1 MTIEDKL
8 DMIKGVIG
16 RTAVGPFV
24 AVADFA
30 RAWPL
35 AFTNLVL
42 ARSLKAQ
49 EYKQLARQLRS
60 ATAGLLI
67 RTTLEI
73 PFSILM
79 LLLLIPAVLVWLS
92 LHVGTGSTSMMVG
105 VVVAGSAVL
114 ALGLTGESAYIA
126 AFIISLVTSASIYF
140 LAMAVAMRHNRKD
153 NSDEDS
159 D

>member
-1 MTIEDKL
+1 MTVEDKL

-16 RTAVGPFV
+16 RTAVGPLV
-24 AVADFA
+24 AVADFV

-35 AFTNLVL
+35 AVHNLVL

-49 EYKQLARQLRS
+49 EYRLLARQLRT

-73 PFSILM
+73 PLSILM

-92 LHVGTGSTSMMVG
+92 LHVGTGSTSLMVG
-105 VVVAGSAVL
+105 VVAAGVTVKL
-114 ALGLTGESAYIA
+114 TGLTGESAYIA
-126 AFIISLVTSASIYF
+126 AALISIVGSISLYF
-140 LAMAVAMRHNRKD
+140 LAMAVAARHNAKD
-153 NSDEDS
+153 NENG
-159 D
+159 